1 MSLLSLLA
9 MLIVT
14 SYSYSLSR
22 VSLQSPSAPYDGG
35 HWITH
40 YDSNTNNIWFL
51 GRQTMTGGSWYIY
64 QQVQTYNIRTDTWN
78 TRPWLSEYLET
89 YGAHASIDNTAY
101 FIAHNTIHGVFSSF
115 NIDTQELLHPHPT
128 ISLLHPVIAPCVT
141 TDGRYIYIM
150 GGLVMSTSSYVGYFQ
165 IYDTVNNNWFEGLP
179 LNTPR
184 IFSNCE
190 YHDGYIYIFGGQIDG
205 HGHTDSIE
213 MVHVG
218 IGDAVRSTGA
228 FQAWTTLPA
237 VLSSPMRDLS
247 TVMCAD
253 VDTDVIYIFGG
264 YDYASPNTHTVDSN
278 IQIFDTTDE
287 SIRTASQLNTA

>member
-190 YHDGYIYIFGGQIDG
+190 YHDGYIYIFGGQIDPSYVV
-205 HGHTDSIE
+205 TNSIE
-213 MVHVG
+213 MVYVG
-218 IGDAVRSTGA
+218 VGDSVE
-228 FQAWTTLPA
+228 
-237 VLSSPMRDLS
+237 
-247 TVMCAD
+247 
-253 VDTDVIYIFGG
+253 
-264 YDYASPNTHTVDSN
+264 N
-278 IQIFDTTDE
+278 
-287 SIRTASQLNTA
+287 